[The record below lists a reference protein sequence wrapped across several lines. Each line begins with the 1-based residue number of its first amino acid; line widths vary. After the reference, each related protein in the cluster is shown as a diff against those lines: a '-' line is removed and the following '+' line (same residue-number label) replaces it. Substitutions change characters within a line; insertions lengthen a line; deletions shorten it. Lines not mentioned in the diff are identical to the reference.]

1 MFEEIL
7 KEFLGTTKTL
17 DDLFNEV
24 FENKDK
30 YKNGEH
36 ISHCEKEIKDG
47 KVSEYVNNNINLDDK
62 KNCKC
67 GDNVCKYNK
76 TDDVKDE
83 NNHSYFHSVKDKYK
97 NGEHISHSE
106 KEIKDGKVIKDVNN
120 RINLE
125 DKKNCKCGDNVCKC
139 NKTDNVKD
147 ENNQLKVISQFWE
160 DSFRSAENTLIE
172 RDKKIAELER
182 KLAKVTK
189 EKEYFINKLAKVTK
203 DKEYLLNKFEQV
215 KNVFSK

>member
-7 KEFLGTTKTL
+7 KEFLGTTKTF

-24 FENKDK
+24 FEIKDK

-47 KVSEYVNNNINLDDK
+47 KVSEYVNNHINLD
-62 KNCKC
+62 
-67 GDNVCKYNK
+67 
-76 TDDVKDE
+76 
-83 NNHSYFHSVKDKYK
+83 
-97 NGEHISHSE
+97 
-106 KEIKDGKVIKDVNN
+106 
-120 RINLE
+120 

-189 EKEYFINKLAKVTK
+189 EKEY
-203 DKEYLLNKFEQV
+203 LLNKFEQV

>member
-7 KEFLGTTKTL
+7 KEFLGTTKTF

-24 FENKDK
+24 FENK
-30 YKNGEH
+30 
-36 ISHCEKEIKDG
+36 
-47 KVSEYVNNNINLDDK
+47 VN
-62 KNCKC
+62 
-67 GDNVCKYNK
+67 

-97 NGEHISHSE
+97 NGEHISHCA

-125 DKKNCKCGDNVCKC
+125 DKKNCKCDDNVCKC

-147 ENNQLKVISQFWE
+147 ENNHSYFPKDCKCNDYCALKVTSQFWE
-160 DSFRSAENTLIE
+160 DSFRSAEYTLIE

-215 KNVFSK
+215 KNIFSK

>member
-47 KVSEYVNNNINLDDK
+47 KVSEYVNNHINLDDK

-67 GDNVCKYNK
+67 GDNVCKCNK

-97 NGEHISHSE
+97 NGEHVSHSE

-120 RINLE
+120 SVSLE
-125 DKKNCKCGDNVCKC
+125 DKKNCTCNENVCKC
-139 NKTDNVKD
+139 DRKLCEKKEAEYDALKGINKHL
-147 ENNQLKVISQFWE
+147 EQSLK
-160 DSFRSAENTLIE
+160 SAENALIE
-172 RDKKIAELER
+172 KDKKIAELES
-182 KLAKVTK
+182 KLY
-189 EKEYFINKLAKVTK
+189 EVTK
-203 DKEYLLNKFEQV
+203 DKNYLLNKFEEI
-215 KNVFSK
+215 KNAFKIKLM

>member
-7 KEFLGTTKTL
+7 KEFFGTSKTF

-24 FENKDK
+24 FDNK
-30 YKNGEH
+30 
-36 ISHCEKEIKDG
+36 
-47 KVSEYVNNNINLDDK
+47 VN
-62 KNCKC
+62 
-67 GDNVCKYNK
+67 

-97 NGEHISHSE
+97 NGEHVSHSE
-106 KEIKDGKVIKDVNN
+106 KEIKDGKVIKDVNHFGN
-120 RINLE
+120 IE
-125 DKKNCKCGDNVCKC
+125 DKKNCKCDDNVCKC
-139 NKTDNVKD
+139 DKKEIEKNVKD
-147 ENNQLKVISQFWE
+147 ENNHAQFPKDCKCNDYCALKVTSQFWE
-160 DSFRSAENTLIE
+160 DSFRSAEYTLIE

-189 EKEYFINKLAKVTK
+189 

-215 KNVFSK
+215 KNIFSK

>member
-7 KEFLGTTKTL
+7 KEFLGTTKTF

-24 FENKDK
+24 FDNK
-30 YKNGEH
+30 
-36 ISHCEKEIKDG
+36 
-47 KVSEYVNNNINLDDK
+47 VN
-62 KNCKC
+62 
-67 GDNVCKYNK
+67 

-97 NGEHISHSE
+97 NGEHVSHSE

-120 RINLE
+120 SVSLE
-125 DKKNCKCGDNVCKC
+125 DKKNCTCNENVCKC
-139 NKTDNVKD
+139 DKKLYEKKETEYDALKGINKHL
-147 ENNQLKVISQFWE
+147 EQSLK
-160 DSFRSAENTLIE
+160 SAENTLIE
-172 RDKKIAELER
+172 KDKKIAELES
-182 KLAKVTK
+182 KLDA
-189 EKEYFINKLAKVTK
+189 VTK

>member
-7 KEFLGTTKTL
+7 KEFLGTTKTF

-24 FENKDK
+24 FDNK
-30 YKNGEH
+30 
-36 ISHCEKEIKDG
+36 
-47 KVSEYVNNNINLDDK
+47 VN
-62 KNCKC
+62 
-67 GDNVCKYNK
+67 

-97 NGEHISHSE
+97 NGEHVSHSE

-120 RINLE
+120 SVSLE
-125 DKKNCKCGDNVCKC
+125 DKKNCTCNENVCKC
-139 NKTDNVKD
+139 DKKLYEKKETEYDALKGINKHL
-147 ENNQLKVISQFWE
+147 EQSLK
-160 DSFRSAENTLIE
+160 SAENALIE
-172 RDKKIAELER
+172 KDKKIAELES
-182 KLAKVTK
+182 KLDA
-189 EKEYFINKLAKVTK
+189 VTK